1 MRGAL
6 SRQQSGH
13 WNTTVA
19 NAWGVLALEK
29 FAAKFE
35 ATVVTGTSTLRFGST
50 SRPVNWQATPKSA
63 KVDLPWQDRGG
74 QLQVTHA
81 GTGKPWVMVRATAAM
96 PLTAPLSTG
105 YRIKRIVTPVEQR
118 QSRTMVTRRRDAWR
132 LELEAQTDMTQV
144 VVDDPVPAGSSILGG
159 GLGGQSQLLAR
170 GERREGF
177 A

>member
-1 MRGAL
+1 
-6 SRQQSGH
+6 
-13 WNTTVA
+13 
-19 NAWGVLALEK
+19 
-29 FAAKFE
+29 
-35 ATVVTGTSTLRFGST
+35 
-50 SRPVNWQATPKSA
+50 
-63 KVDLPWQDRGG
+63 
-74 QLQVTHA
+74 LQVTHA

-118 QSRTMVTRRRDAWR
+118 QAGRWSRGDVMRVR
-132 LELEAQTDMTQV
+132 LELEAQTDMTWV

-177 A
+177 AWTAFEERRYDAFRTYYRFVPKGTWAVEYTVRLNNPGTFLLPATRVEAMYAPEMLGESPNAALTVER